1 MNKKIYISIGLLAVS
16 LLYYTFAGKSEESE
30 NLAPPPTVAT
40 ASVESDIPSHEG
52 EIFVYVTG
60 AVEEP
65 GLYEVPQ
72 GTPFGKVLEKAGGLL
87 PYADT
92 KSINLA
98 EPVEKGEHLHIA
110 LDFQGKPEEL
120 LRKKK
125 IPLNTA
131 DEKMLESLPGVGPA
145 MAKRIVEYRS
155 EKGGFTSI
163 EQLKEVKGIG
173 DAIFHKLEGEV
184 TLS

>member
-1 MNKKIYISIGLLAVS
+1 MNKKIYLGISLIALS
-16 LLYYTFAGKSEESE
+16 LLYYIYGGKSEESE
-30 NLAPPPTVAT
+30 KLEPPVVSSS
-40 ASVESDIPSHEG
+40 ASVESKAPAREG
-52 EIFVYVTG
+52 GIFVYITG
-60 AVEEP
+60 GVEEP

-72 GTPFGKVLEKAGGLL
+72 GTPFGKVVELAGGLL

-98 EPVEKGEHLHIA
+98 EPVERGEHIHIA
-110 LDFQGKPEEL
+110 LDLQGKPEEF

-125 IPLNTA
+125 ISLNRA
-131 DEKMLESLPGVGPA
+131 DEKTLESLPGVGPA
-145 MAKRIVEYRS
+145 MAKRIVEYRQQH
-155 EKGGFTSI
+155 GGFTAI

-184 TLS
+184 SVS